1 VRPDRR
7 RLVEILYLAGCPNH
21 EGVRALVERLARELE
36 LALEPEIR
44 MVSVPDVAAAARL
57 RFLGSPTVRVD
68 GRDVER
74 GAEDRSDF
82 VLSCRLYR
90 TEHGLAGRP
99 DERWVRAALSSGEP

>member
-1 VRPDRR
+1 MPR
-7 RLVEILYLAGCPNH
+7 VELLFFDGCPNH
-21 EGVRALVERLARELE
+21 Q
-36 LALEPEIR
+36 ALEPQLR
-44 MVSVPDVAAAARL
+44 ALLRRRRPDSELQLLNVESDEEARRV

>member
-36 LALEPEIR
+36 LEPEIR
-44 MVSVPDVAAAARL
+44 MVSVPDVAAATRL
-57 RFLGSPTVRVD
+57 RFLGSPTVHVD

-99 DERWVRAALSSGEP
+99 DERWVRAALSSGGP

>member
-7 RLVEILYLAGCPNH
+7 PLVEILYLAGCPNH
-21 EGVRALVERLARELE
+21 EGVRALVERLARERELE
-36 LALEPEIR
+36 AEIR

-74 GAEDRSDF
+74 AAEDRSDF
-82 VLSCRLYR
+82 VLACRLYR

-99 DERWVRAALSSGEP
+99 DEGWVRAALSRGEP